1 VVSKSLDV
9 LLFLGYLSGLNRANQ
24 RSNTMSEGNIIIYV
38 KDNETIDRA
47 LKRFKKK
54 FEKVGVLKKLR
65 KRMFY
70 KKPSIEHR
78 EERLKAIYKQKM
90 QNKAH
95 A

>member
-1 VVSKSLDV
+1 MRESSIVI
-9 LLFLGYLSGLNRANQ
+9 R
-24 RSNTMSEGNIIIYV
+24 V

-70 KKPSIEHR
+70 QKPSLAHR
-78 EERLKAIYKQKM
+78 EERLKAIYRQKVQTEGM
-90 QNKAH
+90 A
-95 A
+95 